1 MFFSNKNE
9 KENFNKIAALLI
21 HVARIDQD
29 FSEEEEK
36 IIEKTLL
43 KIGVKN
49 ENIKEVMQEGK
60 KIESDSNQILEF
72 TKQVKKMKDTDK
84 LEIIKS
90 LWEIIYSNNE
100 ADVYETGLMRRL
112 AGLLYIDSKTMGDI
126 KEAIKK
132 KIS

>member
-1 MFFSNKNE
+1 MFFGDKDE

-21 HVARIDQD
+21 HAARIDQD
-29 FSEEEEK
+29 FSAQEER
-36 IIEKTLL
+36 IIEKTLSQ
-43 KIGVKN
+43 IGVKK
-49 ENIKEVMQEGK
+49 ENINEVVKQGK

-72 TKQVKKMKDTDK
+72 TKQVKKMRESDK

-90 LWEIIYSNNE
+90 LWKIIYSNNE

-126 KEAIKK
+126 KEDIKNK
-132 KIS
+132 KI

>member
-1 MFFSNKNE
+1 MFFGDKDE

-21 HVARIDQD
+21 HAARIDQD
-29 FSEEEEK
+29 FSAEEER
-36 IIEKTLL
+36 IIEKTLSQ
-43 KIGVKN
+43 IGVKK
-49 ENIKEVMQEGK
+49 ENIKEVVKEGK

-72 TKQVKKMKDTDK
+72 TKQVKKMRESDK

-90 LWEIIYSNNE
+90 LWNIIYSNNE

-126 KEAIKK
+126 KEAIKNK
-132 KIS
+132 KT

>member
-1 MFFSNKNE
+1 MFFGDKDE

-21 HVARIDQD
+21 HAARIDQD
-29 FSEEEEK
+29 FSAEEER
-36 IIEKTLL
+36 IIEKTLSQ
-43 KIGVKN
+43 IGVKK
-49 ENIKEVMQEGK
+49 ENIKEVVKEGK

-72 TKQVKKMKDTDK
+72 TKQVKKMRESDK

-90 LWEIIYSNNE
+90 LWKIIYSNNE

-126 KEAIKK
+126 KEDIKNK
-132 KIS
+132 KI

>member
-36 IIEKTLL
+36 IIEKTLSQ
-43 KIGVKN
+43 IGVKK
-49 ENIKEVMQEGK
+49 ENIKEVVKEGK

-72 TKQVKKMKDTDK
+72 TKQVKKMKESDK
-84 LEIIKS
+84 HEIIKS
-90 LWEIIYSNNE
+90 LWKIIYSNNE

-126 KEAIKK
+126 KEAIKNK
-132 KIS
+132 KI